1 MLRILVKILKFSIL
15 KLSNK
20 PIFMSNIVKKYLRV
34 LEVISSLNCE
44 SNLKSGVGRKQKMSD
59 LEVVAL
65 SLTAEFM
72 SIDSENSLFKEISN
86 QQILNLIE
94 RSQFNKRRRKLFF
107 LLEEVRLKLASYFLE
122 FEDYFIVDSMPLE
135 ICKFSRHNRI
145 KICKEEFETAP
156 SKGFCA
162 SQNNWFFGYKL
173 HGVCSINGIFHSL
186 DITKAEVHDVQF
198 LKNIKQQMSD
208 CVLLGDRGY
217 LSESIQL
224 DLFQTANIKLET
236 PKRANQK
243 QYKPQPYI
251 FRKSRKRIETLFSQ
265 LCDQFRIRNNY
276 AKTFQGFK
284 TRILAKITALTL
296 VQYINKFI
304 FDRPINNIKNQT
316 I

>member
-1 MLRILVKILKFSIL
+1 
-15 KLSNK
+15 
-20 PIFMSNIVKKYLRV
+20 MSNIIKNYLRV
-34 LEVISSLNCE
+34 LEVLSSLNCE
-44 SNLKSGVGRKQKMSD
+44 LEFKSEVGRKQKMSD

-72 SIDSENSLFKEISN
+72 SIDSENSLFKQINSNEIP
-86 QQILNLIE
+86 NLIE

-107 LLEEVRLKLASYFLE
+107 FSEEVRTKLASRFLE

-135 ICKFSRHNRI
+135 ICKFSRHSRI
-145 KICKEEFETAP
+145 KICKNEFETAP

-162 SQNNWFFGYKL
+162 SQNSWFYGYKL
-173 HGVCSINGIFHSL
+173 HGVCSVTGVFHSL
-186 DITKAEVHDVQF
+186 DITKAEVHDIHF

-224 DLFQTANIKLET
+224 DLFQTVNVKLET
-236 PKRANQK
+236 PKKMNQK
-243 QYKPQPYI
+243 DYKPQPYI

-265 LCDQFRIRNNY
+265 LCDQFMIRRNY
-276 AKTFQGFK
+276 AKSFQGFK

-296 VQYINKFI
+296 VQFINKFI
-304 FDRPINNIKNQT
+304 FERPINNIKTQ
-316 I
+316 II

>member
-1 MLRILVKILKFSIL
+1 MSP
-15 KLSNK
+15 NK
-20 PIFMSNIVKKYLRV
+20 TISMSNIVKNYLRV

-44 SNLKSGVGRKQKMSD
+44 LIYKSGVGRKQKMSD

-72 SIDSENSLFKEISN
+72 SIDSENSLFKQLNQAEIP
-86 QQILNLIE
+86 NLIE
-94 RSQFNKRRRKLFF
+94 RSQFNKRRRKLFLF
-107 LLEEVRLKLASYFLE
+107 SEEIRTKLAKEFLE

-135 ICKFSRHNRI
+135 ICKFSRHSRI
-145 KICKEEFETAP
+145 KICKEEFESAP

-173 HGVCSINGIFHSL
+173 HGVCSVTGVFHSL
-186 DITKAEVHDVQF
+186 DITKAEVHDVHF

-224 DLFQTANIKLET
+224 DLFQSVNIRLET
-236 PKRANQK
+236 PKRMNQLN
-243 QYKPQPYI
+243 YKSQPYI

-265 LCDQFRIRNNY
+265 LCDQFLIRRNY
-276 AKTFQGFK
+276 AKTFEGFK

-304 FDRPINNIKNQT
+304 FDRPINKIKNQL

>member
-1 MLRILVKILKFSIL
+1 
-15 KLSNK
+15 
-20 PIFMSNIVKKYLRV
+20 MSNIVKKYLRV

-44 SNLKSGVGRKQKMSD
+44 LEFKSGIGRKQKMSD

-72 SIDSENSLFKEISN
+72 SIDSENSLFKEISTE
-86 QQILNLIE
+86 QIPNLIE
-94 RSQFNKRRRKLFF
+94 RSQYNKRRRKLFLF
-107 LLEEVRLKLASYFLE
+107 SEKIRTKLASKFLE
-122 FEDYFIVDSMPLE
+122 FEDYYIVDSMPLE
-135 ICKFSRHNRI
+135 VCKFSRHNRI

-162 SQNNWFFGYKL
+162 SQNNWFYGYKL
-173 HGVCSINGIFHSL
+173 HGVCSVNGVFHSL
-186 DITKAEVHDVQF
+186 DITKAEVHDVHF
-198 LKNIKQQMSD
+198 LKNIKNQMCD

-217 LSESIQL
+217 LSETVQL
-224 DLFQTANIKLET
+224 DLFQTVNIKLET
-236 PKRANQK
+236 PKRTNQK
-243 QYKPQPYI
+243 NYKPQPYI

-276 AKTFQGFK
+276 AKTFEGFK

>member
-1 MLRILVKILKFSIL
+1 
-15 KLSNK
+15 
-20 PIFMSNIVKKYLRV
+20 MSNIVKNYLRV

-44 SNLKSGVGRKQKMSD
+44 LIYKSGVGRKQKMSD

-72 SIDSENSLFKEISN
+72 SIDSENSLFKQINQAEIP
-86 QQILNLIE
+86 NLIE
-94 RSQFNKRRRKLFF
+94 RSQFNKRRRKLFLF
-107 LLEEVRLKLASYFLE
+107 SEEIRTKLAREFLE

-135 ICKFSRHNRI
+135 ICKFSRHSRI
-145 KICKEEFETAP
+145 KICKEEFESAP

-173 HGVCSINGIFHSL
+173 HGVCSVTGVFHSL
-186 DITKAEVHDVQF
+186 DITKAEVHDVHF

-224 DLFQTANIKLET
+224 DLFQSVNIRLET
-236 PKRANQK
+236 PKRMNQLN
-243 QYKPQPYI
+243 YKSQPYI

-265 LCDQFRIRNNY
+265 LCDQFLIRRNY
-276 AKTFQGFK
+276 AKTFEGFK

-304 FDRPINNIKNQT
+304 FHRPMNKIKNQL

>member
-1 MLRILVKILKFSIL
+1 
-15 KLSNK
+15 
-20 PIFMSNIVKKYLRV
+20 MSNIVKNYYRV
-34 LEVISSLNCE
+34 LEVISSLNWE
-44 SNLKSGVGRKQKMSD
+44 YEHKSKVGRKSKMSD
-59 LEVVAL
+59 IEVVAL
-65 SLTAEFM
+65 SLTSEYM
-72 SIDSENSLFKEISN
+72 SIDSENSLFKQIKPSEIP
-86 QQILNLIE
+86 NLIE

-107 LLEEVRLKLASYFLE
+107 FLNKIRLKLASSFIE
-122 FEDYFIVDSMPLE
+122 FEKYFIVDSMPLE

-145 KICKEEFETAP
+145 KICKDEFETAP
-156 SKGFCA
+156 SKGYCA
-162 SQNNWFFGYKL
+162 SQNNWFYGYKL
-173 HGVCSINGIFHSL
+173 HGVCSVNGIFHSL
-186 DITKAEVHDVQF
+186 EITKAEVHDVHF

-224 DLFQTANIKLET
+224 DLFRTVNIKLEN
-236 PKRANQK
+236 PMRMNQK

-276 AKTFQGFK
+276 AKSFKGFK

-304 FDRPINNIKNQT
+304 FDRPINNIKNQ
-316 I
+316 II

>member
-1 MLRILVKILKFSIL
+1 
-15 KLSNK
+15 
-20 PIFMSNIVKKYLRV
+20 MSNIVKNYLRV

-44 SNLKSGVGRKQKMSD
+44 LIYKSGVGRKQKMSD

-72 SIDSENSLFKEISN
+72 SIDSENSLFKQINQAEIP
-86 QQILNLIE
+86 NLIE
-94 RSQFNKRRRKLFF
+94 RSQFNKRRRKLFLF
-107 LLEEVRLKLASYFLE
+107 SEEIRTKLAKEFLE

-135 ICKFSRHNRI
+135 ICKFSRHSRI
-145 KICKEEFETAP
+145 KICKEEFESAP

-173 HGVCSINGIFHSL
+173 HGVCSVTGVFHSL
-186 DITKAEVHDVQF
+186 DITKAEVHDVHF
-198 LKNIKQQMSD
+198 LKSIKQQMSD

-224 DLFQTANIKLET
+224 DLFQSVNIRLET
-236 PKRANQK
+236 PKRMNQLN
-243 QYKPQPYI
+243 YKSQPYI

-265 LCDQFRIRNNY
+265 LCDQFLIRRNY
-276 AKTFQGFK
+276 AKTFEGFK

-304 FDRPINNIKNQT
+304 FDRPIKKIKNQL

>member
-1 MLRILVKILKFSIL
+1 MSP
-15 KLSNK
+15 NK
-20 PIFMSNIVKKYLRV
+20 TISMSNIVKNYLRV

-44 SNLKSGVGRKQKMSD
+44 LIYKSGVGRKQKMSD

-72 SIDSENSLFKEISN
+72 SIDSENSLFKQINQAEIP
-86 QQILNLIE
+86 NLIE
-94 RSQFNKRRRKLFF
+94 RSQFNKRRRKLFLF
-107 LLEEVRLKLASYFLE
+107 SEEIRTKLAREFLE

-135 ICKFSRHNRI
+135 ICKFSRHSRI
-145 KICKEEFETAP
+145 KICKEEFESAP

-162 SQNNWFFGYKL
+162 SQNNWYFGYKL
-173 HGVCSINGIFHSL
+173 HGVCSVSGIFHSL
-186 DITKAEVHDVQF
+186 DITKAEVHDVHF

-224 DLFQTANIKLET
+224 DLFQTVKVRLET
-236 PKRANQK
+236 PKRSNQK
-243 QYKPQPYI
+243 DYKQQPYI

-265 LCDQFRIRNNY
+265 LCDQFMIRRNY
-276 AKTFQGFK
+276 AKSFEGFK
-284 TRILAKITALTL
+284 TRILAKITSLTL

-304 FDRPINNIKNQT
+304 FDRPINNIKIQ
-316 I
+316 II

>member
-1 MLRILVKILKFSIL
+1 MSP
-15 KLSNK
+15 NK
-20 PIFMSNIVKKYLRV
+20 PISMSNIVKNYFRV
-34 LEVISSLNCE
+34 LEVISSLNFE
-44 SNLKSGVGRKQKMSD
+44 LEYKSDVGRKKKMSD

-72 SIDSENSLFKEISN
+72 SIDSENSLFKEIN
-86 QQILNLIE
+86 REQISNLIE

-107 LLEEVRLKLASYFLE
+107 FLEEVRTKLASRFLE

-135 ICKFSRHNRI
+135 ICKFSRHRRI
-145 KICKEEFETAP
+145 KICKNEFETAP

-162 SQNNWFFGYKL
+162 SQNNWFYGYKL

-186 DITKAEVHDVQF
+186 DITKAEVHDVHF
-198 LKNIKQQMSD
+198 LKNIKHQMSD

-217 LSESIQL
+217 LSQSIQL
-224 DLFQTANIKLET
+224 DLFQTVNIKLET

-243 QYKPQPYI
+243 DYKPQPYI

-276 AKTFQGFK
+276 AKTFEGFK

>member
-1 MLRILVKILKFSIL
+1 
-15 KLSNK
+15 
-20 PIFMSNIVKKYLRV
+20 MSNIVKNYFRV

-44 SNLKSGVGRKQKMSD
+44 LEYKSDVGRKQKMSD

-72 SIDSENSLFKEISN
+72 SIDSENSLFKEIN
-86 QQILNLIE
+86 REQISNLIE

-107 LLEEVRLKLASYFLE
+107 FLEEVRTKLASRFLE
-122 FEDYFIVDSMPLE
+122 FEDHFIVDSMPLE
-135 ICKFSRHNRI
+135 ICKFARHRRI
-145 KICKEEFETAP
+145 KICKNEFETAP

-162 SQNNWFFGYKL
+162 SQNNWFYGYKL

-186 DITKAEVHDVQF
+186 DITKAEVHDVHF
-198 LKNIKQQMSD
+198 LKSIKHQMSD

-217 LSESIQL
+217 LSQSIQL
-224 DLFQTANIKLET
+224 DLFQTVNIKLET
-236 PKRANQK
+236 PKRKNQK
-243 QYKPQPYI
+243 DYKPQPYI

-276 AKTFQGFK
+276 AKTFEGFK

>member
-1 MLRILVKILKFSIL
+1 MT
-15 KLSNK
+15 
-20 PIFMSNIVKKYLRV
+20 NIVKNYFRV
-34 LEVISSLNCE
+34 LEVISSLNFE
-44 SNLKSGVGRKQKMSD
+44 LDFKSGIGRKQKMSD
-59 LEVVAL
+59 IEVVAL

-72 SIDSENSLFKEISN
+72 SIDSENSLFKQLLPGEIS
-86 QQILNLIE
+86 NLIE
-94 RSQFNKRRRKLFF
+94 RSQFNKRRKRLFLF
-107 LLEEVRLKLASYFLE
+107 SEQIRTELVAKFMY

-145 KICKEEFETAP
+145 KICKNDFETAP

-162 SQNNWFFGYKL
+162 SQNSWFFGYKL
-173 HGVCSINGIFHSL
+173 HGVCSVNGVFHSL
-186 DITKAEVHDVQF
+186 DITKAEVHDIHF

-208 CVLLGDRGY
+208 CVILGDRGY
-217 LSESIQL
+217 LSQSIQL

-243 QYKPQPYI
+243 DYKPQPYI
-251 FRKSRKRIETLFSQ
+251 FKKSRKRIETLFSQ

-276 AKTFQGFK
+276 AKSFEGFK

-304 FDRPINNIKNQT
+304 FDRPINNIKNQ
-316 I
+316 II

>member
-1 MLRILVKILKFSIL
+1 
-15 KLSNK
+15 
-20 PIFMSNIVKKYLRV
+20 MSNIVKNYLRV
-34 LEVISSLNCE
+34 LEVISSLNFE
-44 SNLKSGVGRKQKMSD
+44 LNFKSGIGRKQKMSD

-72 SIDSENSLFKEISN
+72 SIDSENSLFKQLLPGEIP
-86 QQILNLIE
+86 NLIE
-94 RSQFNKRRRKLFF
+94 RSQFNKRRKKLFLF
-107 LLEEVRLKLASYFLE
+107 SEEIRTKLARKFLE
-122 FEDYFIVDSMPLE
+122 FEDYFVVDSMPLE

-145 KICKEEFETAP
+145 KICKDDFETAP

-173 HGVCSINGIFHSL
+173 HGVCSVSGVFHSL
-186 DITKAEVHDVQF
+186 DITKAEVHDVHF
-198 LKNIKQQMSD
+198 LKKIKQQMSD

-224 DLFQTANIKLET
+224 DLFQTVKVKLET

-243 QYKPQPYI
+243 DYKPQPYI

-265 LCDQFRIRNNY
+265 LCDQFMIRRNY
-276 AKTFQGFK
+276 AKSFEGFK
-284 TRILAKITALTL
+284 TRILAKITSLTL

-304 FDRPINNIKNQT
+304 FDRPINNIKIQ
-316 I
+316 II

>member
-1 MLRILVKILKFSIL
+1 
-15 KLSNK
+15 
-20 PIFMSNIVKKYLRV
+20 MSNIVKNYYRV
-34 LEVISSLNCE
+34 LEVISSLNWE
-44 SNLKSGVGRKQKMSD
+44 YEHKSKVGRKSKMSD
-59 LEVVAL
+59 IEVVAL
-65 SLTAEFM
+65 SLTSEYM
-72 SIDSENSLFKEISN
+72 SIDSENSLFKQIKPSEIP
-86 QQILNLIE
+86 NLIE

-107 LLEEVRLKLASYFLE
+107 FLNKIRLKLASSFIE
-122 FEDYFIVDSMPLE
+122 FEKYFIVDSMPLE

-145 KICKEEFETAP
+145 KICKDEFETAP
-156 SKGFCA
+156 SKGYCA
-162 SQNNWFFGYKL
+162 SQNNWFYGYKL
-173 HGVCSINGIFHSL
+173 HGVCSVNGIFHSL
-186 DITKAEVHDVQF
+186 EITKAEVHDVHF

-224 DLFQTANIKLET
+224 DLFRTVNIKLET
-236 PKRANQK
+236 PMRMNQK

-276 AKTFQGFK
+276 AKSFKGFK

-304 FDRPINNIKNQT
+304 FDRPINNIKNQ
-316 I
+316 II

>member
-1 MLRILVKILKFSIL
+1 MSP
-15 KLSNK
+15 NK
-20 PIFMSNIVKKYLRV
+20 TISMSNIVKNYLRV

-44 SNLKSGVGRKQKMSD
+44 LIYKSGVGRKQKMSD

-72 SIDSENSLFKEISN
+72 SIDSENSLFKQLNQAEIP
-86 QQILNLIE
+86 NLIE
-94 RSQFNKRRRKLFF
+94 RSQFNKRRRKLFLF
-107 LLEEVRLKLASYFLE
+107 SEEIRTKLAKEFLE

-135 ICKFSRHNRI
+135 ICKFSRHSRI
-145 KICKEEFETAP
+145 KICKEEFESAP

-162 SQNNWFFGYKL
+162 SQNNWYFGYKL
-173 HGVCSINGIFHSL
+173 HGVCSVSGIFHSL
-186 DITKAEVHDVQF
+186 DITKAEVHDVHF

-224 DLFQTANIKLET
+224 DLFQTVKVRLET

-243 QYKPQPYI
+243 DYKPQPYI

-276 AKTFQGFK
+276 AKTFEGFK